1 MSLPR
6 FYIERPTP
14 GKPSLILLGFRYNN
28 TGIRMST
35 KERCLPEHWDKNEQ
49 RVNDKWCTR
58 FPDYLEVNRMLDE
71 MASFTRR
78 TYNQYRRERKLYEL
92 SPERFKSLV
101 REFRDG
107 TPPVDESEKDRVLI
121 VDYYRQYLSDRDK
134 ENLKDATEAGDISTY
149 RHFVA
154 FAQNHP
160 TPLYFDEFGLDTAL
174 AFRDYFWNADE
185 PNSDNTTNKHLRRFL
200 QVCKRAYISKVPMPI
215 NPGEIQLKEHLRL
228 SKQPKETIALYV
240 PELDRLAKV
249 EFGNPNLAETRD
261 LFLLGCFTGLR
272 FNRWGEIKKDNV
284 VDFDGRQTLELFTQK
299 GTKKR
304 VNIPLHPVVKEIC
317 ERYKWNL
324 PKVPSDV
331 IINRNLKDI
340 GVATGFTENVKQVV
354 QRRGRSEILI
364 NPKYKLISTHTA
376 RRSFATN
383 AFEASVPIED
393 ISALVGHANVE
404 TTRHYIKLDQNAKNE
419 RIAALPFFNK

>member
-1 MSLPR
+1 
-6 FYIERPTP
+6 
-14 GKPSLILLGFRYNN
+14 
-28 TGIRMST
+28 
-35 KERCLPEHWDKNEQ
+35 
-49 RVNDKWCTR
+49 
-58 FPDYLEVNRMLDE
+58 
-71 MASFTRR
+71 
-78 TYNQYRRERKLYEL
+78 
-92 SPERFKSLV
+92 
-101 REFRDG
+101 
-107 TPPVDESEKDRVLI
+107 
-121 VDYYRQYLSDRDK
+121 
-134 ENLKDATEAGDISTY
+134 
-149 RHFVA
+149 
-154 FAQNHP
+154 
-160 TPLYFDEFGLDTAL
+160 
-174 AFRDYFWNADE
+174 
-185 PNSDNTTNKHLRRFL
+185 
-200 QVCKRAYISKVPMPI
+200 
-215 NPGEIQLKEHLRL
+215 
-228 SKQPKETIALYV
+228 
-240 PELDRLAKV
+240 
-249 EFGNPNLAETRD
+249 
-261 LFLLGCFTGLR
+261 LR